1 MKKLIALV
9 AVTGLVLTATVTTA
23 RAETK
28 VGLVDLQKVFDGY
41 WKTKEADAA
50 LKEKAAEMDKQY
62 KSLAEDWQKSRDEFQ
77 KLAASANDAA
87 VSTDERDKRK
97 KSADAKRLQVVEAE
111 NTIESFRR
119 SAAATLD
126 EKKKQMRDKILVEIR
141 AVVDTKSKAA
151 GCTHVLDSA
160 AQSIN
165 ATPILL
171 YTTGENE
178 MTDAVLTELNATAP
192 KK

>member
-1 MKKLIALV
+1 MKKLIALM

-23 RAETK
+23 HAETK
-28 VGLVDLQKVFDGY
+28 LGLIDLQKVFDGY

-77 KLAASANDAA
+77 KLAVSANDTA
-87 VSTDERDKRK
+87 VSVEERDKRK

-111 NTIESFRR
+111 NTIESFKR
-119 SAAATLD
+119 SAGATLD

-141 AVVDTKSKAA
+141 AAVDTKAKSA
-151 GCTHVLDSA
+151 GYSHVLDTA

-178 MTDAVLTELNATAP
+178 MTDAVLAELNATAP